1 METILLVED
10 KAELREMLV
19 QALTRM
25 DYQVSPA
32 ASSAAAAALLRS
44 QRFSAVLTDL
54 KLPAGSGMEVLRAA
68 LEVDSALPVIIMT
81 AYGTIVEAVAAM
93 REGAYDFIQKPIDLE
108 YLRHLLGR
116 ALERQQLLR
125 ENLVLK
131 DEYARKFGFPRIV
144 GEHPSM
150 QAAAREMQAIAATD
164 TTVLLLGASG
174 TGKELFARAIHR
186 LSPRANKSFLA
197 LNCAAIPE
205 SLVENE
211 LFGHERGAFTGADS
225 RQAGKFE
232 LAHGGTM
239 FLDEIGELPLA
250 VQSKL
255 LRVLEDGKVQRL
267 GSNAETT
274 VNVRVITATNRD
286 LEAAVKSQT
295 FRQDLYYR
303 LAVFTIRI
311 PGLRERGDD
320 VLLLAEHFLAG
331 FRRELKKPRLKFSDA
346 ALKVLRAHTWPG
358 NVRELQNAIERASIL
373 CDSAIEAVDLAL
385 PAPENRLAAA
395 AAPDYKNSA
404 APSGDPTG
412 IAGQHAPAAS
422 DDERSHLEA
431 TLRECKWN
439 KRAAADKLGIP
450 YKTLLTKLRS
460 YDLN

>member
-1 METILLVED
+1 MEAILLVED
-10 KAELREMLV
+10 KAELREMLL
-19 QALTRM
+19 QALSRM
-25 DYQVSPA
+25 GYQVSA
-32 ASSAAAAALLRS
+32 TANASAAASELRGR
-44 QRFSAVLTDL
+44 RFSAVLTDL
-54 KLPAGSGMEVLRAA
+54 KLPDGTGMDVLRAA
-68 LEVDSALPVIIMT
+68 LDADTALPVVIMT
-81 AYGTIVEAVAAM
+81 AYGTISEAVSAM
-93 REGAYDFIQKPIDLE
+93 RQGAYDFIQKPIDLE
-108 YLRHLLGR
+108 HLRHLLNR

-144 GEHPSM
+144 GEHASM
-150 QAAAREMQAIAATD
+150 VEVGRQMQAIAATN

-186 LSPRANKSFLA
+186 LSPRAPRPFVA

-239 FLDEIGELPLA
+239 FLDEIGELPLS

-274 VNVRVITATNRD
+274 VNVRVITATNRNLD
-286 LEAAVKSQT
+286 AAVKAQA

-331 FRRELKKPRLKFSDA
+331 FRRELKKPCLKFSDSGLQA
-346 ALKVLRAHTWPG
+346 LRAHTWPG

-373 CDSAIEAVDLAL
+373 CESAIEVADLAL
-385 PAPENRLAAA
+385 PAPEIKLAAA
-395 AAPDYKNSA
+395 AAAPFNQSA
-404 APSGDPTG
+404 GPNAASTG
-412 IAGQHAPAAS
+412 IADRRQH
-422 DDERSHLEA
+422 
-431 TLRECKWN
+431 
-439 KRAAADKLGIP
+439 
-450 YKTLLTKLRS
+450 
-460 YDLN
+460 

>member
-1 METILLVED
+1 
-10 KAELREMLV
+10 
-19 QALTRM
+19 
-25 DYQVSPA
+25 
-32 ASSAAAAALLRS
+32 
-44 QRFSAVLTDL
+44 
-54 KLPAGSGMEVLRAA
+54 MEVLRAA
-68 LEVDSALPVIIMT
+68 LEVDAALPVIIMT

-108 YLRHLLGR
+108 HLRHLIGR

-150 QAAAREMQAIAATD
+150 QSAAREMQAIAATD

-174 TGKELFARAIHR
+174 TGKELFARAIHQ
-186 LSPRANKSFLA
+186 LSPRSSKPFLA

-232 LAHGGTM
+232 LAHAGTL
-239 FLDEIGELPLA
+239 FLDEIGELPLS

-267 GSNAETT
+267 GSNAESN

-286 LEAAVKSQT
+286 LEAAVKAQA

-320 VLLLAEHFLAG
+320 VLLLAEHFLSG
-331 FRRELKKPRLKFSDA
+331 FRRELKKPRLKFSVS
-346 ALKVLRAHTWPG
+346 ALQALGAHSWPG
-358 NVRELQNAIERASIL
+358 NVRELRNAIERASIL
-373 CDSAIEAVDLAL
+373 CDSKIEAADLAL
-385 PAPENRLAAA
+385 PAPGA
-395 AAPDYKNSA
+395 
-404 APSGDPTG
+404 
-412 IAGQHAPAAS
+412 
-422 DDERSHLEA
+422 ER
-431 TLRECKWN
+431 
-439 KRAAADKLGIP
+439 
-450 YKTLLTKLRS
+450 
-460 YDLN
+460 